1 MKTGN
6 RVDNVNQ
13 NQYTEQPYHIKHRN
27 KILIGILII
36 CSVIFFALFHEK
48 TELLILLYIILFL
61 LSPGFIFVLS
71 RWEEHEE
78 DKKTAFD

>member
-1 MKTGN
+1 MNPGN
-6 RVDNVNQ
+6 RVDNISQ
-13 NQYTEQPYHIKHRN
+13 NQYTEQSYHIKHRN

-61 LSPGFIFVLS
+61 LSPGFIFILS